1 MIPNSPVEFD
11 IDYPDQQ
18 RDRTL
23 TFFRAVMVL
32 PMLVVLAALGGPAM
46 GGTNGGGALFFIGL
60 ASGLVVIPPMLTIV
74 LREKFRPLFTDDELR
89 LASDRLRESNYQ
101 LTEVE
106 DRREREAWAE
116 LARKARSQWAQEN
129 PY

>member
-1 MIPNSPVEFD
+1 MNQLESELRGAFRDAHATARSELGFGMPVL
-11 IDYPDQQ
+11 IQ
-18 RDRTL
+18 
-23 TFFRAVMVL
+23 MVAESGPTDAARRIL
-32 PMLVVLAALGGPAM
+32 PQVTDMF
-46 GGTNGGGALFFIGL
+46 TKLFMRGRL
-60 ASGLVVIPPMLTIV
+60 DLSVEAIV

-129 PY
+129 SY